1 MSELDRRI
9 AGLAARQHN
18 VIDTRDLRAL
28 GVNPSAAR
36 RRAADLR
43 LRRLHHGVY
52 AVGQVD
58 QKGRWLAAVR
68 AVGPDA
74 VLSHRDAA
82 ALHGLRRC
90 DRRSIEVT
98 TSRHLRPRSGIAIHQ
113 TRALHPHDRT
123 SVAGIPVTSIPRT
136 LLDLAAV
143 VDRSQLR
150 RACEEAERLRVLDT
164 SAIQDLL
171 ARSNGRHGL
180 FALRALLGYDP
191 APTIESKSELES
203 RFMDLIREHD
213 LPSPRLNVLVEGFL
227 VDAYWPAARL
237 VVELQSY
244 AYHSHRTAFERDHA
258 KLARLKLAG
267 FESLALTWRQVT
279 TEQAG
284 TAELIRRLLTRTTMQ
299 RTI

>member
-1 MSELDRRI
+1 VSETDRRI
-9 AGLAARQHN
+9 AELAARQHN
-18 VIDTRDLRAL
+18 IIDTRDLRAL
-28 GVNPSAAR
+28 GVRASAVR
-36 RRAADLR
+36 RRSADLR
-43 LRRLHHGVY
+43 LRRLHQGVY
-52 AVGQVD
+52 ALGQVD

-82 ALHGLRRC
+82 ALHGLRRT

-98 TSRHLRPRSGIAIHQ
+98 TSRHLRPRPGIAVHQ
-113 TRALHPHDRT
+113 ARAFHPNDRT

-136 LLDLAAV
+136 LLDLAEV
-143 VDRSQLR
+143 VDRTQLR
-150 RACEEAERLRVLDT
+150 RAYEEAERLRILNT
-164 SAIQDLL
+164 GAIEALL
-171 ARSNGRHGL
+171 ARSNGRRGL
-180 FALRALLGYDP
+180 SAVLALLDQDP
-191 APTIESKSELES
+191 APTTESKSELEN

-213 LPSPRLNVLVEGFL
+213 LPAPQLNVLVEGYL

-244 AYHSHRTAFERDHA
+244 GYHSHRTAFERDHA

-267 FESLALTWRQVT
+267 FETLALTWRQVT
-279 TEQAG
+279 VEQAG
-284 TAELIRRLLTRTTMQ
+284 TAALVGAVLTRAARR